1 MSQNPKILMIEDDP
15 SICDM
20 TKMNLNMN
28 GYQQVYCASDGR
40 EGLALAAKIVPD
52 LIGRLKEGLG

>member
-1 MSQNPKILMIEDDP
+1 MNPKILMIEDDA

-28 GYQQVYCASDGR
+28 GFQHVYCASDGE
-40 EGLALAAKIVPD
+40 EGWRSP
-52 LIGRLKEGLG
+52 RNSCPT